1 MIGAALALA
10 GYVAFLVTV
19 FGVRTERSRF
29 VPFASPPDALS
40 GGLLGVA
47 LLCTIGTPVAVL
59 VDRIAPW
66 TTNPYLIVTGTIVLV
81 AGIAI
86 ALVAQHQL
94 GDAWRPGV
102 DPDDRVAL
110 VTTGLY
116 RHSRNPFYSG
126 WIIANAGVLLLV
138 TTVAE
143 VVGLVL
149 LAASLEIV
157 VRFVEEPVLRN
168 VHGHIYDRY
177 VQGRR
182 RF

>member
-1 MIGAALALA
+1 M
-10 GYVAFLVTV
+10 
-19 FGVRTERSRF
+19 
-29 VPFASPPDALS
+29 
-40 GGLLGVA
+40 
-47 LLCTIGTPVAVL
+47 
-59 VDRIAPW
+59 
-66 TTNPYLIVTGTIVLV
+66 VLV

-94 GDAWRPGV
+94 GDAWRPGI

-138 TTVAE
+138 ATVAE

-168 VHGHIYDRY
+168 ARRSLH
-177 VQGRR
+177 QGVRQRR

>member
-1 MIGAALALA
+1 VIGAAIALA
-10 GYVAFLVTV
+10 GYVGFLVIV
-19 FGVRTERSRF
+19 FGVRTDRSRF
-29 VPFASPPDALS
+29 VPFASRADAFA

-47 LLCTIGTPVAVL
+47 LLCTLGAPVL
-59 VDRIAPW
+59 VLLDRIERP
-66 TTNPYLIVTGTIVLV
+66 TTNPFLMTAGTVVLV

-94 GDAWRPGV
+94 GDAWRPGI

-126 WIIANAGVLLLV
+126 WIIANVGMLLLV
-138 TTVAE
+138 LTIAE

-149 LAASLEIV
+149 LVAAIEIV
-157 VRFVEEPVLRN
+157 VRFVEEPALRN
-168 VHGHIYDRY
+168 AHGAAFDRY
-177 VQGRR
+177 VRQRR

>member
-1 MIGAALALA
+1 MIGAAIALA
-10 GYVAFLVTV
+10 GYVGFLVIG
-19 FGVRTERSRF
+19 FGVRTDRSRF
-29 VPFASPPDALS
+29 VPFASRADAFA

-47 LLCTIGTPVAVL
+47 LLCTLGAPVL
-59 VDRIAPW
+59 VLLDRIEPSS
-66 TTNPYLIVTGTIVLV
+66 TNPLLVVAGTVVLV

-94 GDAWRPGV
+94 GDAWRPGI
-102 DPDDRVAL
+102 DPGDRVAL

-126 WIIANAGVLLLV
+126 WILGNVGVLLLV
-138 TTVAE
+138 PTIAE

-149 LAASLEIV
+149 IVASLEIV
-157 VRFVEEPVLRN
+157 VRCVEEPALRN
-168 VHGHIYDRY
+168 AHGAAFEHYMRH
-177 VQGRR
+177 RR